1 MVWRYARVWSVA
13 QITQLSIIKA
23 GLSSMF
29 CLNSSCNNMN
39 MQHLP
44 KPEALQKALTTQQMQ
59 K

>member
-29 CLNSSCNNMN
+29 CLDSSCNNMN
-39 MQHLP
+39 MQHL
-44 KPEALQKALTTQQMQ
+44 KPEASQEALTTQQM
-59 K
+59 KK